1 MKVLK
6 ITSDNKPFLLCVGIC
21 FILLCLG
28 FYLLSNSV
36 STGREMT
43 GKLLGSLGRSV
54 PDEQY
59 NIMLDGHIRSV
70 QMIGGF
76 LSTFGGIGTTLFG
89 YLYMKKTY

>member
-1 MKVLK
+1 M
-6 ITSDNKPFLLCVGIC
+6 
-21 FILLCLG
+21 LG
-28 FYLLSNSV
+28 
-36 STGREMT
+36 E
-43 GKLLGSLGRSV
+43 LLGSLGRSV

-70 QMIGGF
+70 QMIGGL